1 MAAGAKN
8 SDEQPIRSNSR
19 EQPSPSPTANDEAE
33 ERDAANKVVG
43 DLEKNEVDVWE
54 AEKAGEGY
62 FVPIRIWCAS
72 VIFPISAGSFGPMAS
87 AFGICALAES
97 GRVENLTKAANN
109 MMVGTDIGEP
119 KW

>member
-1 MAAGAKN
+1 MATGAKE
-8 SDEQPIRSNSR
+8 SDEQPIRPDSRDQPVTTNDDAGKRNS
-19 EQPSPSPTANDEAE
+19 ANE
-33 ERDAANKVVG
+33 VVG
-43 DLEKNEVDVWE
+43 DLDKNEMDVWE

-62 FVPIRIWCAS
+62 FVPLRIWCAS

-97 GRVENLTKAANN
+97 WRVENLTKAADD
-109 MMVGTDIGEP
+109 MLVGTDIAEP